1 LSLSAKVIFNEIHWM
16 NSNAAIIYSSYLM
29 NMFRGKTIGL
39 IWDKH
44 TSRYSDEVMEF
55 VERCNADKATTT
67 RIVIELVD
75 EGLTPIIQVPDVAV
89 NKVFK
94 AAVKKRYHKYRS
106 TLPVNNCQKVSVPCE
121 TLVDFVLDAIQEINE
136 RNDDTPFI
144 MNTFKRC
151 GLNPWSMTKSL
162 TAFKVHLDNLEA
174 NDVMK
179 AMLSNQKALS
189 LS

>member
-1 LSLSAKVIFNEIHWM
+1 
-16 NSNAAIIYSSYLM
+16 M

-44 TSRYSDEVMEF
+44 TSHYSDEVMEF

-94 AAVKKRYHKYRS
+94 AAVKERYHKYRS
-106 TLPVNNCQKVSVPCE
+106 TLPVNIGQKVSVPCE
-121 TLVDFVLDAIQEINE
+121 TLFTLHGSYIILDS
-136 RNDDTPFI
+136 R
-144 MNTFKRC
+144 
-151 GLNPWSMTKSL
+151 L
-162 TAFKVHLDNLEA
+162 TLSHCHPCTVVQVPLQSVHLTSAEKFQMMPHLQHSNGGISLFCFLCKNLKRKKDKKEKLERR
-174 NDVMK
+174 NK
-179 AMLSNQKALS
+179 N
-189 LS
+189 

>member
-1 LSLSAKVIFNEIHWM
+1 M
-16 NSNAAIIYSSYLM
+16 NSNAAIIYLSYLM

-44 TSRYSDEVMEF
+44 TSHYSDEVMEF

-94 AAVKKRYHKYRS
+94 AAVKERYHKY
-106 TLPVNNCQKVSVPCE
+106 
-121 TLVDFVLDAIQEINE
+121 
-136 RNDDTPFI
+136 
-144 MNTFKRC
+144 
-151 GLNPWSMTKSL
+151 
-162 TAFKVHLDNLEA
+162 
-174 NDVMK
+174 
-179 AMLSNQKALS
+179 
-189 LS
+189 

>member
-1 LSLSAKVIFNEIHWM
+1 M
-16 NSNAAIIYSSYLM
+16 NSNAAIIYLSYLM

-44 TSRYSDEVMEF
+44 TSHYSDEVMEF

-94 AAVKKRYHKYRS
+94 AAVKERYHKYRS
-106 TLPVNNCQKVSVPCE
+106 TLPVNIGQKVSVPRE
-121 TLVDFVLDAIQEINE
+121 TLVDFVLYAIQEINE

-144 MNTFKRC
+144 MNTFKGC

-162 TAFKVHLDNLEA
+162 TAFKEHLDNLEA

>member
-1 LSLSAKVIFNEIHWM
+1 LDEFQCGD
-16 NSNAAIIYSSYLM
+16 YL
-29 NMFRGKTIGL
+29 FRGKTIGL

-44 TSRYSDEVMEF
+44 TSHYSDKVMEF
-55 VERCNADKATTT
+55 VERCNADK

-94 AAVKKRYHKYRS
+94 AVVKERYHKYQS
-106 TLPVNNCQKVSVPCE
+106 TLPVNIGQKVSVPRE

-151 GLNPWSMTKSL
+151 GLNLWSMTK
-162 TAFKVHLDNLEA
+162 A
-174 NDVMK
+174 
-179 AMLSNQKALS
+179 
-189 LS
+189 